1 MDQLARKGIR
11 IMDGYEALRIIAYG
25 SPDMLRE
32 YLAKIDPEGYYPNAR
47 QGDLIIHIARIALR
61 DRGCSEHLNHYKIE
75 SANN

>member
-47 QGDLIIHIARIALR
+47 QGDLIIHIARTVLGAT
-61 DRGCSEHLNHYKIE
+61 GHSKCLNLCEIK
-75 SANN
+75 SAND